1 MISKCLLMLA
11 AFSLCVIPVNGQ
23 EGEGHE
29 FWWWDCNRTDFIVE
43 GVITYDSYKYYE
55 ITPTGLVEGL
65 GTYNWIVGN
74 IRIHKILFIN
84 KYSPYV
90 EPFLQYQKHMDKDYR
105 VLISAIRRT
114 AIPGKL
120 VLQPMMMEIPKEP
133 AIFNLSYLY
142 MFPLNDLKVE
152 SVVPRGNANE
162 ALGLINKRPNNLL
175 IK

>member
-43 GVITYDSYKYYE
+43 GIITYDSSKYYE
-55 ITPTGLVEGL
+55 ITHIGLEDKL
-65 GTYNWIVGN
+65 EKYNWIVGN
-74 IRIHKILFIN
+74 IKIHKILFIS

-90 EPFLQYQKHMDKDYR
+90 EPFLQYQKRMDKDHR

-114 AIPGKL
+114 TTPGKL
-120 VLQPMMMEIPKEP
+120 VLQPMMVEIPKEP

-152 SVVPRGNANE
+152 SVVPTENANE

-175 IK
+175 VK